1 MAISPAQLELRKH
14 KLAVNLEQKKWEYR
28 KSELQYLEAGQHMR
42 SLNQLMW
49 QVPGMA
55 IAATGGL
62 WYGVT
67 LVDGD
72 LAKIGLLGFA
82 AFIDFLTIIIVLRIR
97 WVLQKPLEIQKIF
110 EEKNGKEK
118 GRLIVACWSAML
130 LAAAVLSVLGACN
143 THQLA
148 KKAALPALPM
158 ECKVES
164 TISVN
169 ALQPVPAS
177 LPTQRRKSA
186 RYPASKK
193 QCP

>member
-1 MAISPAQLELRKH
+1 MTISPAQLELRKH

-72 LAKIGLLGFA
+72 FAKIGLLGFA
-82 AFIDFLTIIIVLRIR
+82 AIIDSLTVVIVLRIR
-97 WVLQKPLEIQKIF
+97 WILQKPLKVQRTF
-110 EEKNGKEK
+110 EGKSGREKAG
-118 GRLIVACWSAML
+118 LMVCCWSIML
-130 LAAAVLSVLGACN
+130 LTAAVLSVLGVFN
-143 THQLA
+143 THQLS
-148 KKAALPALPM
+148 KKAPLPALPM
-158 ECKVES
+158 ECKVDS
-164 TISVN
+164 TINVS

-177 LPTQRRKSA
+177 PSTQRRKSA